1 MSHGR
6 RITLWV
12 SNALVALLL
21 CSTVQAEDAT
31 SDPDIK
37 MKGIGWYVIRS
48 HDRDALADFYRALGF
63 QEWASSARIV
73 GLRAGGGAALE
84 IGHLDADAPANPP
97 RTSRAQASTMAIFG
111 VSDVEAVVARA
122 RAAGATFVEKYDS
135 PGGTPLYYIGDPDGN
150 VVGFA
155 EDGPMW
161 GNTEELDALGLTP
174 VPAK

>member
-1 MSHGR
+1 MIKLISVVA
-6 RITLWV
+6 TV
-12 SNALVALLL
+12 LVAAVSL
-21 CSTVQAEDAT
+21 STAIAEDSPGKGPA
-31 SDPDIK
+31 

-63 QEWASSARIV
+63 QEWASSAKIV

-84 IGHLDADAPANPP
+84 IGHLDVDAPANPP

-111 VSDVEAVVARA
+111 VSDVEALVARA
-122 RAAGATFVEKYDS
+122 RAAGAIFVEKYDS

-174 VPAK
+174 VPEK